1 MKKKSFLKI
10 IAVFVLVTVISVST
24 CIFAD
29 VGNIN
34 RYDSGSSSSSSHS
47 SRSSSYS
54 GSSHSGSSHS
64 SSSSGGSIW
73 GLIVGIVVIGVVV
86 FAVGKSKGK
95 INNIKDMTDLNKV
108 GDILNDLAN
117 NSSDSIKTN
126 TKEIA
131 DEIRTTDPEFSE
143 EKFLSWTKDVFIKL
157 QAAWTARDWK
167 IIRPFESNELFE
179 QHNAQLQE
187 YINNNRIN
195 MIERVAVESAEL
207 MSHKV
212 DGDKEIIEVYLKAV
226 MKDYIIDATTKE
238 VVEGNKNTDW
248 HMKYKLTFV
257 RKNGVKTHAGTSN
270 KSTTNCPNCGAP
282 TEITSAGQC
291 EYCGSVITTGE
302 HDWVLSGLEGIK

>member
-1 MKKKSFLKI
+1 MKNKGLIKVF
-10 IAVFVLVTVISVST
+10 AVVLAIVIISVST
-24 CIFAD
+24 VVFAD

-34 RYDSGSSSSSSHS
+34 RYDSGSSSSSS
-47 SRSSSYS
+47 
-54 GSSHSGSSHS
+54 SSHSYSSGPSYHV
-64 SSSSGGSIW
+64 SSSSGGGGGSIG
-73 GLIVGIVVIGVVV
+73 GLIVAVIVIGIVVFVV
-86 FAVGKSKGK
+86 GRSKGK
-95 INNIKDMTDLNKV
+95 INNVKDMTDINKV
-108 GDILNDLAN
+108 KDVLNDLGN
-117 NSSDSIKTN
+117 NSVSSNVNTN
-126 TKEIA
+126 TKGIA
-131 DEIRTTDPEFSE
+131 EEVRQSDPEFSE
-143 EKFLSWTKDVFIKL
+143 EKFLSWSKDVFVKL

-195 MIERVAVESAEL
+195 VIERLAVESADL
-207 MSHKV
+207 MSHRF

-238 VVEGNKNTDW
+238 VVEGNKTTDW
-248 HMKYKLTFV
+248 HMKYKLTFA

-302 HDWVLSGLEGIK
+302 HDWVLTGLEGIK

>member
-34 RYDSGSSSSSSHS
+34 RYNSGSSSSSSHSSSSHS

-54 GSSHSGSSHS
+54 GSSHSGSDYS
-64 SSSSGGSIW
+64 SSSSEGGGSIW
-73 GLIVGIVVIGVVV
+73 GLIVGIIIVGVAIFVTSR
-86 FAVGKSKGK
+86 ANGKT
-95 INNIKDMTDLNKV
+95 NNKYTDALNNLV
-108 GDILNDLAN
+108 NG
-117 NSSDSIKTN
+117 STDSIKTN
-126 TKEIA
+126 TKGIA
-131 DEIRTTDPEFSE
+131 DEIRQTDPEFSE
-143 EKFLSWTKDVFIKL
+143 EKFLSWTKDVFVKL

-248 HMKYKLTFV
+248 HMRYKLTFV

>member
-1 MKKKSFLKI
+1 MKKKGIVKI
-10 IAVFVLVTVISVST
+10 FAVVLAIVIISVST
-24 CIFAD
+24 VVFAD

-34 RYDSGSSSSSSHS
+34 RYDSGSSSSSS
-47 SRSSSYS
+47 
-54 GSSHSGSSHS
+54 SSHSYSSGPSYHVS
-64 SSSSGGSIW
+64 SSFGGGGGSIG
-73 GLIVGIVVIGVVV
+73 GLIVAVIVIGIVVFVV
-86 FAVGKSKGK
+86 GRSKGK
-95 INNIKDMTDLNKV
+95 INNVKDMTDINKV
-108 GDILNDLAN
+108 KDVLNDLGN
-117 NSSDSIKTN
+117 DTSSSTVNTN
-126 TKEIA
+126 TKGIA
-131 DEIRTTDPEFSE
+131 EEIRQSDPEFSE
-143 EKFLSWTKDVFIKL
+143 EKFLSWSKDVFVKL

-195 MIERVAVESAEL
+195 VIERLAVESADL
-207 MSHKV
+207 MSHRF

-238 VVEGNKNTDW
+238 VVEGNKTTDW
-248 HMKYKLTFV
+248 HMKYKLTFA

-302 HDWVLSGLEGIK
+302 HDWVLTGLEGIK

>member
-10 IAVFVLVTVISVST
+10 VAVFVLVTVISVST

-47 SRSSSYS
+47 SSSSSYS
-54 GSSHSGSSHS
+54 GSSHSGSDYS
-64 SSSSGGSIW
+64 SSSSEGGGSIW
-73 GLIVGIVVIGVVV
+73 GLIVGIIIVGVAIFVTSR
-86 FAVGKSKGK
+86 ANGKT
-95 INNIKDMTDLNKV
+95 NNKHTDALNNLV
-108 GDILNDLAN
+108 NG
-117 NSSDSIKTN
+117 STDSIKTN
-126 TKEIA
+126 TKGIA
-131 DEIRTTDPEFSE
+131 DEIRQTDPEFS
-143 EKFLSWTKDVFIKL
+143 SWTKDVFVKL

-212 DGDKEIIEVYLKAV
+212 DGDKERIEV
-226 MKDYIIDATTKE
+226 
-238 VVEGNKNTDW
+238 
-248 HMKYKLTFV
+248 
-257 RKNGVKTHAGTSN
+257 
-270 KSTTNCPNCGAP
+270 
-282 TEITSAGQC
+282 
-291 EYCGSVITTGE
+291 
-302 HDWVLSGLEGIK
+302 